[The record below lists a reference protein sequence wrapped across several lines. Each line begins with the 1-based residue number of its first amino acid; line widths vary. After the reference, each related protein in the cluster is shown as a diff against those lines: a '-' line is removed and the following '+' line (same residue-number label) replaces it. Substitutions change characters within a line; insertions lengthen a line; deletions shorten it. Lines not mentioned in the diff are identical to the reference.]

1 MFTDITRIKTSLKLC
16 RSSFLAYL
24 QETEKFIIDEKKVE
38 LLVKLDTELM
48 EYRSCLIS
56 SNLTSAEI
64 VDKADEIT
72 VKQLLSDAV
81 YSLVETESLLGIVAD
96 SLETE
101 ENILDYL
108 YMLWLGC
115 DYTLASELAEAIHG
129 CICRDK
135 ETDGNE

>member
-1 MFTDITRIKTSLKLC
+1 M
-16 RSSFLAYL
+16 
-24 QETEKFIIDEKKVE
+24 DEKKVE

-81 YSLVETESLLGIVAD
+81 YSLVETESLSGIVAD